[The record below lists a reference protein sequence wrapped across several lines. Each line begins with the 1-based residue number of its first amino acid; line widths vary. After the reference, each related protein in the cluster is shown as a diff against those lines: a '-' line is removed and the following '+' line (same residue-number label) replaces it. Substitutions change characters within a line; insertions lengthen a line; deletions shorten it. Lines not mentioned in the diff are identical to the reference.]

1 MKVFCTKCDEK
12 SQIRFQTVEDQ
23 NFYTEEKIVCWIC
36 GTEIKTI
43 FLLKALSNEISE
55 LKEKLGMEE

>member
-1 MKVFCTKCDEK
+1 MKVFCTRCDEQ

-43 FLLKALSNEISE
+43 FLLKALAKEISE
-55 LKEKLGMEE
+55 LKENLKIEE